1 MNLRDIKKDITYIL
15 GAFIEDCATAVQNPK
30 VSEKAVSGLMN
41 EALDLYDE
49 LREKIMVN
57 KVEGSKKAYFN
68 ALRKE
73 ILERTD
79 ALYGKLSDA
88 ITKQNGEDAEEI
100 VADKKPASKKLG
112 TAAAKKAEEKP
123 AEKPAAKKAPAKKAE
138 KPAEEKAAEKPA
150 EKKPAAKKAPAKKAE
165 APAEEKPA
173 AKKPA
178 AKKAPAKKAE
188 EGAEKPAAK
197 KPAAKKAPAKKA
209 EPKAE

>member
-100 VADKKPASKKLG
+100 VADKKPAAKKLG

-123 AEKPAAKKAPAKKAE
+123 AEKPAPKKAPAKKAE
-138 KPAEEKAAEKPA
+138 KPAEEPA

-165 APAEEKPA
+165 EPAEKPA

>member
-100 VADKKPASKKLG
+100 VADKKPAAKKLG

-138 KPAEEKAAEKPA
+138 KPAEEPA

-165 APAEEKPA
+165 EPAEKPA